1 MVSKE
6 VVKIIIASVY
16 RLLVLGVF
24 MAFTV
29 VGYLYLYPDEAFRIQ
44 NLLVLFKYITF
55 ITLTL
60 VQVYFSAATLLQA
73 YKVFTVHSYFYTLA
87 FTYSWTIAM
96 IYLIVYLVDPTV
108 ATENPELK
116 AMPLWFNHVTHFFP
130 PAAVVV
136 DAFVWR
142 PKSVRLLLSFIICY
156 ILMAGYNIYIEVSI
170 SAFHFSPYPKLD
182 KIPTGYRFLVYIISW
197 GLVSVFTV
205 CNFYLLRLINRR
217 TSDAEQSIEDKK

>member
-1 MVSKE
+1 MLSKGLST
-6 VVKIIIASVY
+6 ITIPSIY
-16 RLLVLGVF
+16 RPLVLGVF

-29 VGYLYLYPDEAFRIQ
+29 IGYQYLYPDETFRIT

-60 VQVYFSAATLLQA
+60 VQVYFSVATLLQT
-73 YKVFTVHSYFYTLA
+73 YKVFTIHSYFYTLA

-108 ATENPELK
+108 ATDNPELK

-142 PKSVRLLLSFIICY
+142 PKSVKLSLSFIVCY

-182 KIPTGYRFLVYIISW
+182 KIPTGYRFLVYVISW
-197 GLVSVFTV
+197 GLVSVFTA
-205 CNFYLLRLINRR
+205 CNYYLLRLINQQ
-217 TSDAEQSIEDKK
+217 SSGAEQPIKDKK